1 MTEAERQALR
11 EEICEIVSEAVAEA
25 MAEALADHAKFCR
38 FSESEAKLVHQLPED
53 VDRNALISL
62 GKMARAWDA
71 GSVWIGRVLLFA
83 LLALMVWGLTK
94 LNTLGVPKP

>member
-1 MTEAERQALR
+1 MTEAERQSLR
-11 EEICEIVSEAVAEA
+11 EEISDIVSEAVAEA
-25 MAEALADHAKFCR
+25 MSEALADHAKFCR
-38 FSESEAKLVHQLPED
+38 FSEAEAKLVHQLPED

-83 LLALMVWGLTK
+83 LLALLVWGLSK
-94 LNTLGVPKP
+94 IDLSGVPKP